1 MAKQVPNELITTKE
15 QSTDNQFLQIEPLI
29 RTIRGQQ
36 VLLDSD
42 LAILYG
48 VETKR
53 LNQQVKRNIER
64 FPEDFM
70 FQLTKVELINLKSQI
85 ATSSATNDSLRSQI
99 VTLNTEN
106 YSIRSQNA
114 TSSATNDSLRSQIV
128 TLNTENYSI
137 RSQNATLNEGTNLRS
152 QIATSSQEV
161 SLKSQIVTSSHGGVR
176 YLPYAF
182 TENGIAMLSSV
193 LRSPIAIQVNIRI
206 MCAFTAM
213 RQFIASNAQ
222 IFQRLDVMEQNQLA
236 IVAHQTETDH
246 KLEEIFRRLDSGNVQ
261 SHQGIF
267 YDGQIFDAYT
277 FINDRIREATTRI
290 ILIDNYIDDSVL
302 TILSKWADKVT
313 ATIYTKKPSAQ
324 LQLDIQKH
332 NAQYPPIEI
341 ITFDRSHDRFL
352 CIDETVYHLGASIK
366 DLGKKWFAFNRM
378 DMPTSEL
385 LQKLPV

>member
-70 FQLTKVELINLKSQI
+70 FQLTQEEVTCSRSQI
-85 ATSSATNDSLRSQI
+85 AT
-99 VTLNTEN
+99 LNK
-106 YSIRSQNA
+106 
-114 TSSATNDSLRSQIV
+114 
-128 TLNTENYSI
+128 
-137 RSQNATLNEGTNLRS
+137 GTNLRS

-206 MCAFTAM
+206 MRAFTAM

-261 SHQGIF
+261 PHQGIF

-302 TILSKWADKVT
+302 TILSKRADKVA
-313 ATIYTKKPSAQ
+313 ATIYTKKTSAQ

-332 NAQYPPIEI
+332 NAQYPPIDI
-341 ITFDRSHDRFL
+341 VTFDRSHDRFL

-378 DMPTSEL
+378 EMPTTEL
-385 LQKLPV
+385 LQKIQTTYKTPPS

>member
-1 MAKQVPNELITTKE
+1 MAKQVPNELITPKE

-70 FQLTKVELINLKSQI
+70 FQLTQEEVICSRSQI
-85 ATSSATNDSLRSQI
+85 AT
-99 VTLNTEN
+99 LNK
-106 YSIRSQNA
+106 
-114 TSSATNDSLRSQIV
+114 
-128 TLNTENYSI
+128 
-137 RSQNATLNEGTNLRS
+137 GTNLRS

-206 MCAFTAM
+206 MRAFTAM

-236 IVAHQTETDH
+236 LTAHQVETDH
-246 KLEEIFRRLDSGNVQ
+246 KLEEVFRRLDSGNVQ
-261 SHQGIF
+261 PHQGIF

-277 FINDRIREATTRI
+277 FINDRIRGATTRI

-302 TILSKWADKVT
+302 TILSKRTDKVA
-313 ATIYTKKPSAQ
+313 ATIYTKKTTAQ

-332 NAQYPPIEI
+332 NAQYPPISVVE
-341 ITFDRSHDRFL
+341 FNRSHDRFL

-378 DMPTSEL
+378 EISTTEL
-385 LQKLPV
+385 LQQIK

>member
-1 MAKQVPNELITTKE
+1 MAKQTQKELILTTE
-15 QSTDNQFLQIEPLI
+15 QTTNNQLLQIEPLI
-29 RTIRGQQ
+29 RIIRGQQ

-53 LNQQVKRNIER
+53 LNEQVKRNIER
-64 FPEDFM
+64 FPDDFM
-70 FQLTKVELINLKSQI
+70 FQLTKVELINLKSQF
-85 ATSSATNDSLRSQI
+85 ATSSAI
-99 VTLNTEN
+99 EN
-106 YSIRSQNA
+106 SP
-114 TSSATNDSLRSQIV
+114 
-128 TLNTENYSI
+128 
-137 RSQNATLNEGTNLRS
+137 
-152 QIATSSQEV
+152 
-161 SLKSQIVTSSHGGVR
+161 KSQIVTSSHGGVR

-206 MCAFTAM
+206 MRAFTAM
-213 RQFIASNAQ
+213 RQFIAANAQ

-246 KLEEIFRRLDSGNVQ
+246 KLEEVFRLLDSGNVQ
-261 SHQGIF
+261 PHQGIF

-302 TILSKWADKVT
+302 TMLAKRADKVA

-332 NAQYPPIEI
+332 NAQYPPIGI

-352 CIDETVYHLGASIK
+352 CIDDTVYHFGASIK

-378 DMPTSEL
+378 EMPTTEL
-385 LQKLPV
+385 LQKIQTTYKTPPS

>member
-1 MAKQVPNELITTKE
+1 MSKQLPNELISSKE
-15 QSTDNQFLQIEPLI
+15 QSTDNQLLQIEPLI

-53 LNQQVKRNIER
+53 LNEQVKRNIER
-64 FPEDFM
+64 FPDDFM

-85 ATSSATNDSLRSQI
+85 ATSSETDNSLRSQI

-106 YSIRSQNA
+106 H
-114 TSSATNDSLRSQIV
+114 SL
-128 TLNTENYSI
+128 
-137 RSQNATLNEGTNLRS
+137 RSQNATLNEDIN
-152 QIATSSQEV
+152 
-161 SLKSQIVTSSHGGVR
+161 LKSQIVTSSHGGVR

-206 MCAFTAM
+206 MRAFTAM

-222 IFQRLDVMEQNQLA
+222 IFQRLDIMEQNQLA
-236 IVAHQTETDH
+236 LAAHQTETDH
-246 KLEEIFRRLDSGNVQ
+246 KLEEVFRRLDNSNVQ
-261 SHQGIF
+261 PQQGIF

-277 FINDRIREATTRI
+277 FINDRIREATKQI
-290 ILIDNYIDDSVL
+290 VLIDNYIDDSVL
-302 TILSKWADKVT
+302 TMLAKRADNIT

-324 LQLDIQKH
+324 LSLDLQKH

-341 ITFDRSHDRFL
+341 IAFDRSHDRFL

-378 DMPTSEL
+378 EMTTTEL
-385 LQKLPV
+385 LQKM

>member
-1 MAKQVPNELITTKE
+1 MSKQVPNELITTKE

-70 FQLTKVELINLKSQI
+70 FQLTQEEVTCSRSQI
-85 ATSSATNDSLRSQI
+85 ATLNERTNLRSQI

-106 YSIRSQNA
+106 H
-114 TSSATNDSLRSQIV
+114 SLK
-128 TLNTENYSI
+128 
-137 RSQNATLNEGTNLRS
+137 SQNATLNKRGQN
-152 QIATSSQEV
+152 V
-161 SLKSQIVTSSHGGVR
+161 K

-206 MCAFTAM
+206 MRAFTAM

-261 SHQGIF
+261 PHQGIF

-302 TILSKWADKVT
+302 TILSKRADKVV

-341 ITFDRSHDRFL
+341 VEFDRSHDRFL

-378 DMPTSEL
+378 EMPTTEL
-385 LQKLPV
+385 LQKM